1 MNKFKQR
8 FQKLHRYLKR
18 GSQEVT
24 RLEVENTR
32 PAVGPKSKLRK
43 TLSAV
48 AGLLILALAILGIVF
63 SSIYIHHVN
72 LHKEEEAYRQKV
84 NYYQN
89 FIAPVVL
96 FDTGE
101 FVDPNNANNLSL
113 LIPAFFK
120 AQETAYADIEERE
133 SITGKDTTTR
143 YIIRSEDVNAAAKR
157 LFGRSVIFQSF
168 SLDGL
173 LFEYVENEKYFLSP
187 LTLRLMMYTPNITA
201 ITPTQKGVDLTVEY
215 VEVAAE
221 EHYKVRKTMKISLE
235 GEYKQ
240 EIITAVTA
248 AQ

>member
-1 MNKFKQR
+1 MKRIKELLK
-8 FQKLHRYLKR
+8 KLHRYLKR

-24 RLEVENTR
+24 RLEVENTL
-32 PAVGPKSKLRK
+32 PQVGPKSRLRK
-43 TLSAV
+43 RLSAI
-48 AGLLILALAILGIVF
+48 AGLVILLMAIVGVVF
-63 SSIYIHHVN
+63 SSMFFYHIH
-72 LHKEEEAYRQKV
+72 LHKEEETYREKV

-101 FVDPNNANNLSL
+101 FIDPNNANNLSL

-133 SITGKDTTTR
+133 SITGKDVATR
-143 YIIRSEDVNAAAKR
+143 YIIRSEDVDAAARR

-187 LTLRLMMYTPNITA
+187 LTLRIGMYTPNITQ
-201 ITPTQKGVDLTVEY
+201 ITPTETGVDLTVEY

-221 EHYKVRKTMKISLE
+221 EQYTVRKTMKISLQ